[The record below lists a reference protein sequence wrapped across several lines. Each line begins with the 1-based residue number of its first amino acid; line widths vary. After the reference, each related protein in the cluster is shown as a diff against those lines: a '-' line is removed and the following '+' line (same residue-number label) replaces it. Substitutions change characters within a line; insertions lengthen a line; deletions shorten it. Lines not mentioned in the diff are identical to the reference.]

1 MPKRRIRNPGAPP
14 KGLDILRR
22 ATTPMTDEQSA
33 AFVREHY
40 GVGRENVSGDDLD
53 AAVAAD
59 ALAGLREAEAGHFL
73 TDEELEAALTKPLEP

>member
-33 AFVREHY
+33 AFAREHY
-40 GVGRENVSGDDLD
+40 GVGRETLSGDDLD
-53 AAVAAD
+53 AVVAAD
-59 ALAGLREAEAGHFL
+59 ALAGLREAEAGHSL
-73 TDEELEAALTKPLEP
+73 TDEELEAAHTKPLEP